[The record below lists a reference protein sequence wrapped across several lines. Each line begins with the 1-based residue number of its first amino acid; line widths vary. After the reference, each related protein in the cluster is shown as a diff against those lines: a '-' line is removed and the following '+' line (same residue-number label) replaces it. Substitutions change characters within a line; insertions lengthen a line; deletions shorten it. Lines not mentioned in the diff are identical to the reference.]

1 MSSEARK
8 SASESVA
15 TSPASVKQLWEVQAI
30 LAERH
35 SRFLSSGSCNE
46 VLVVWKPEWI
56 PIADVPSGP
65 ILSSF
70 RAAPKVRFMSSVGKL
85 ILPVEPDTP
94 LAYDVAA
101 ADAEMVQQMAA
112 ARRDHHAAHRDRT
125 PRKSLGGV
133 AKRAAAPAKVSST
146 QPSRR

>member
-1 MSSEARK
+1 MSSESRK

-35 SRFLSSGSCNE
+35 SRFQSSGSE

-56 PIADVPSGP
+56 PIVDVPPGP

-70 RAAPKVRFMSSVGKL
+70 KAAPKVRFMSSVGKL

-101 ADAEMVQQMAA
+101 ADAEMEQQMAA
-112 ARRDHHAAHRDRT
+112 ARRDHHAAHCEHKT

-133 AKRAAAPAKVSST
+133 AKRAAAT
-146 QPSRR
+146 RHH

>member
-15 TSPASVKQLWEVQAI
+15 TSPSSKASDKQLWEVQAI

-35 SRFLSSGSCNE
+35 SRFQSSGSE

-56 PIADVPSGP
+56 PIVDVPPGP

-70 RAAPKVRFMSSVGKL
+70 KAAPKVRFMSSVGKL

-133 AKRAAAPAKVSST
+133 AKRAAAP
-146 QPSRR
+146 RHH

>member
-1 MSSEARK
+1 MTSESRK
-8 SASESVA
+8 SPSESVA
-15 TSPASVKQLWEVQAI
+15 TSPTSKASDNHLWEVQAI

-35 SRFLSSGSCNE
+35 SRFRSSGSCNE

-70 RAAPKVRFMSSVGKL
+70 KAAPKVRFMSSVGKL

-101 ADAEMVQQMAA
+101 ADAEMEQQLAA
-112 ARRDHHAAHRDRT
+112 ARRDHHAAHREHRT

-133 AKRAAAPAKVSST
+133 AKRAAAP
-146 QPSRR
+146 RHD

>member
-35 SRFLSSGSCNE
+35 SRFQSSGSE

-56 PIADVPSGP
+56 PIVDVPPGP

-70 RAAPKVRFMSSVGKL
+70 KAAPKVRFMSSVGKL

-112 ARRDHHAAHRDRT
+112 ARRDHHAAHREHKT

-133 AKRAAAPAKVSST
+133 AKRAAAP
-146 QPSRR
+146 RHH

>member
-1 MSSEARK
+1 MSTESRK

-15 TSPASVKQLWEVQAI
+15 TSPASDKQLWEVQAI

-101 ADAEMVQQMAA
+101 ADAELVQQMAA
-112 ARRDHHAAHRDRT
+112 ARRDHHAAHREHKT

-133 AKRAAAPAKVSST
+133 AKRAAAP
-146 QPSRR
+146 RHH

>member
-1 MSSEARK
+1 
-8 SASESVA
+8 
-15 TSPASVKQLWEVQAI
+15 
-30 LAERH
+30 
-35 SRFLSSGSCNE
+35 
-46 VLVVWKPEWI
+46 
-56 PIADVPSGP
+56 
-65 ILSSF
+65 
-70 RAAPKVRFMSSVGKL
+70 
-85 ILPVEPDTP
+85 
-94 LAYDVAA
+94 VAA

>member
-1 MSSEARK
+1 MSSESRK

-15 TSPASVKQLWEVQAI
+15 TSPASDKQLWEVQAI

-133 AKRAAAPAKVSST
+133 AKRAAAP
-146 QPSRR
+146 RHH